1 MYRAR
6 KPYIFILYYMCNRE
20 EFQSRLGSN
29 IRRIRL
35 DKELTVEQ
43 LGLES
48 GVGYSQVSRIELGKR
63 NPTAYTLFILSNTL
77 EVNPAEFFKIK

>member
-1 MYRAR
+1 
-6 KPYIFILYYMCNRE
+6 MCNRE

-63 NPTAYTLFILSNTL
+63 NPTAFTLFILSNTL

>member
-1 MYRAR
+1 
-6 KPYIFILYYMCNRE
+6 MCNRE